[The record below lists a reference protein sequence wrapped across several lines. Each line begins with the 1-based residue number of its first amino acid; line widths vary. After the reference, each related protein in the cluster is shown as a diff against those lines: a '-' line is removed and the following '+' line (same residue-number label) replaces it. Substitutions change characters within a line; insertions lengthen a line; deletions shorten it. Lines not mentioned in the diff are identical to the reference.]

1 MNVRPERVQKTIG
14 RRPVVSARAGALIA
28 SALLAL
34 APAAWAQRV
43 MTEMPE
49 PVRGLEVAN
58 KLGTTIPLDL
68 TFSDEEGRT
77 IKLGDY
83 FGQTAADG
91 GHTKPVVLVM
101 MYFRCPILCPMVLE
115 KFTKT
120 LNQVDFTVGKDFDAV
135 VVSFDQRDTPADARV
150 QRAAQLAIYER
161 PIDDSVR
168 GGWNFLTS
176 RPENARA
183 LADALGFP
191 YRYLPDSG
199 EFAHGSVVFVLTG
212 DGKISRYFTGL
223 NYPPRDVRFGLLEAT
238 NGRIGSVVDQF
249 TLWCYHFDP
258 TAGTYTMQAMRVMQL
273 SSGVTV
279 ALLGGLIGGLMV
291 RERRR
296 RRGRTVD
303 SGVAGLVGVQ
313 GVPRGAEQ

>member
-212 DGKISRYFTGL
+212 DGKKKSI
-223 NYPPRDVRFGLLEAT
+223 E
-238 NGRIGSVVDQF
+238 IK
-249 TLWCYHFDP
+249 
-258 TAGTYTMQAMRVMQL
+258 
-273 SSGVTV
+273 
-279 ALLGGLIGGLMV
+279 
-291 RERRR
+291 
-296 RRGRTVD
+296 
-303 SGVAGLVGVQ
+303 
-313 GVPRGAEQ
+313 